1 MVNDCYYMLK
11 EFPLLGLLFGNMPGL
26 SMVTMANVLI
36 AVPVTENYLPT
47 PLWIEGKCPKLLRAL
62 DSRPNSP
69 FYCERRKTH
78 VKFIKASLFMNLLNA
93 PDSGRR

>member
-1 MVNDCYYMLK
+1 MIREARCSIRMVNDCYYMLK
-11 EFPLLGLLFGNMPGL
+11 EFPLLGLLFGSMPAF

-62 DSRPNSP
+62 DSHPKSP
-69 FYCERRKTH
+69 FFPPSADKH
-78 VKFIKASLFMNLLNA
+78 M
-93 PDSGRR
+93 